1 MRRFM
6 HDARRGN
13 SVTTTGIDQSLRH
26 DIRLLGQL
34 LGQVLRTHE
43 GDALYDAVED
53 IRQTALRFR
62 RDEDPA
68 AAKRLDMLLRKLSRD
83 DTIAVVRSFSYFSH
97 LANIAEDRH
106 LVRRQSTDPPTRPGT
121 LAHAM
126 AALHARGAGGRRL
139 ASLLANAC
147 LMPVLT
153 AHPTEVR
160 RKSILDAE
168 RSIASLIE
176 ARAAAPTERHAELD
190 EQLRATIS
198 TLWQTRMLR
207 PAKLTV
213 YDEIENAL
221 AYWRTTFLRE
231 IPALYRQLERAAH
244 LAEPIP
250 PFLALG
256 SWIGGDRDGHPHVT
270 ADTMRAAL
278 RAHAATVFEH
288 YAGAVHALGAELSMS
303 RLLTPVS
310 AALDALAQASPDP
323 SQQRADEPYR
333 RALTGVYARLLAT
346 ARQLGVALHVRA
358 AVAEA
363 APYERA
369 DALRA
374 DLTVVADSL
383 RQNGSEGVARLRVE
397 PLVRTV
403 EVFGFH
409 GATLDLRQS
418 SDVIEAVVAELLAAA
433 EVSPD
438 YSQLAEPER
447 IRLLSRELAHAR
459 PLVSAHLAY
468 SASTRSELAVFN
480 AARELRSEFGARAIE
495 RHIVSHTESLSDLL
509 EVALLQK
516 ECGLLG
522 GIEQRHC
529 RLMVV
534 PLFETIA
541 DLERAPTIMH
551 ELWAHPG
558 LRSLLLAPAQREP
571 LQEVM
576 LGYSD
581 SNKDGGFLMST
592 WQLYRTT
599 QALTRLA
606 DEDRVLLRLF
616 HGRGGTVGRGGGPS
630 YEAILAQPPGSVR
643 GQLRL
648 TEQGEIIQAKYA
660 DPRLGRS
667 HLETLVA
674 ALLEASLAPAALD
687 ATRESGYEI
696 AMDEIARHSHRAYRA
711 LVYETEGFAEYFFS
725 ATPIAEIM
733 ELNIGSRPAARRF
746 TGRIEDLRA
755 IPWVFSWGQCRILL
769 PGWYGFGSGVEGWL
783 ADGTARA
790 RRERAALL
798 VEMARE
804 WPFFRTLLS
813 NIEMVL
819 AKADLAIGTRYA
831 RLARDRRRGAA
842 ILAAIR
848 REATLT
854 TRHLLAIRGQRQ
866 LLDSNPDLLNALKH
880 RLPYIDPLNHLQ
892 VELIKRHR
900 AGTTDERIKRG
911 IHLTINGISAGLRN
925 TG

>member
-1 MRRFM
+1 M
-6 HDARRGN
+6 
-13 SVTTTGIDQSLRH
+13 TTGIDQALRH
-26 DIRLLGQL
+26 DIRLLGHL
-34 LGQVLRTHE
+34 LGEVLRAHE
-43 GDALYDAVED
+43 GAALFSTVEE

-68 AAKRLDMLLRKLSRD
+68 AARRLDVLLRKLSRD
-83 DTIAVVRSFSYFSH
+83 DTIAVVRAFSYFSH

-106 LVRRQSTDPPTRPGT
+106 LVRRQQSDVSAQPGS
-121 LAHAM
+121 LAHAI
-126 AALHARGAGGRRL
+126 ATLHARGISGRRL
-139 ASLLANAC
+139 SSLLADAC

-168 RSIASLIE
+168 RSIAALIE
-176 ARAAAPTERHAELD
+176 ARETAQEDRHAGID
-190 EQLRATIS
+190 EHLLAGIS

-207 PAKLTV
+207 PEKLSV
-213 YDEIENAL
+213 YDEIDNAL

-231 IPALYRQLERAAH
+231 IPALYTDLERAAR
-244 LAEPIP
+244 APDPVP

-256 SWIGGDRDGHPHVT
+256 SWIGGDRDGHPNVT

-278 RAHAATVFEH
+278 KSQAQTVFNH
-288 YAGAVHALGAELSMS
+288 YASAVHALGAELSMS
-303 RLLTPVS
+303 QLLTPVS
-310 AALDALAQASPDP
+310 EALTALAQASPDP
-323 SQQRADEPYR
+323 SRQRADEPYR

-346 ARQLGVALHVRA
+346 AQRLGLVLHVRP
-358 AVAEA
+358 AVAA
-363 APYERA
+363 APAYDTANDLREDLATVSASLSEHRSERI
-369 DALRA
+369 
-374 DLTVVADSL
+374 
-383 RQNGSEGVARLRVE
+383 ARLRVD
-397 PLVRTV
+397 PLLRTI

-418 SDVIEAVVAELLAAA
+418 SDIFESAVAELLAAA
-433 EVSPD
+433 EVCAD
-438 YSQLAEPER
+438 YRRLGEAER
-447 IRLLSRELAHAR
+447 IKLLSRELAHAR
-459 PLVSAHLAY
+459 PLVSAHLEY
-468 SASTRSELAVFN
+468 SARTQSELEVFN
-480 AARELRSEFGARAIE
+480 AARELRGAFGARAIE
-495 RHIVSHTESLSDLL
+495 RHIVSHTETLSDLL

-516 ECGLLG
+516 ESGLLG
-522 GIEQRHC
+522 GIEQRYC

-534 PLFETIA
+534 PLFETIE
-541 DLERAPTIMH
+541 DLERAPAIMR

-558 LRSLLLAPAQREP
+558 LRSLLLAPSTRQP

-581 SNKDGGFLMST
+581 SNKDGGFLMSG

-599 QALTRLA
+599 QRLTRLA
-606 DEDRVLLRLF
+606 DEHRVRLRLF

-648 TEQGEIIQAKYA
+648 TEQGEIIQARYA

-674 ALLEASLAPAALD
+674 ALLEASLAPPALHTD
-687 ATRESGYEI
+687 HERVFETAMQEI
-696 AMDEIARHSHRAYRA
+696 AHHSHRAYRE

-769 PGWYGFGSGVEGWL
+769 PGWYGFGSGVEAWL
-783 ADGTARA
+783 ADGGRA
-790 RRERAALL
+790 RRERASQLAT
-798 VEMARE
+798 MARE
-804 WPFFRTLLS
+804 WPFFRALLS
-813 NIEMVL
+813 NMEMVL
-819 AKADLAIGTRYA
+819 AKADLAIGGRYA
-831 RLARDRRRGAA
+831 TLARDRRSGAA

-848 REATLT
+848 SEWKRT
-854 TRHLLAIRGQRQ
+854 TQHLLAITGQKQ
-866 LLDSNPDLLNALKH
+866 LLENNPGLQQALRH

-892 VELIKRHR
+892 VELIKRYR
-900 AGTTDERIKRG
+900 GGNTDERIKRG

>member
-1 MRRFM
+1 MMRT
-6 HDARRGN
+6 GEN

-34 LGQVLRTHE
+34 LGEVLRTHE
-43 GDALYDAVED
+43 GEALYTTVED
-53 IRQTALRFR
+53 IRQTALHLR
-62 RDEDPA
+62 RDDDPA
-68 AAKRLDMLLRKLSRD
+68 AVKRLDARLRRLSRD
-83 DTIAVVRSFSYFSH
+83 DTIAVVRAFSYFSH

-106 LVRRQSTDPPTRPGT
+106 LVRQQQADTTPHAGT
-121 LAHAM
+121 LAHAIS
-126 AALHARGAGGRRL
+126 ALHSRGAGSRRL
-139 ASLLANAC
+139 ASLLADAC

-168 RSIASLIE
+168 RSIAALIE
-176 ARAAAPTERHAELD
+176 SRATAPTERHSELD
-190 EQLRATIS
+190 EQLLAAIS

-207 PAKLTV
+207 SEKLTV
-213 YDEIENAL
+213 YDEIDNAL

-231 IPALYRQLERAAH
+231 IPALYRQLERAAQ
-244 LAEPIP
+244 LSEPIP

-270 ADTMRAAL
+270 AETMHAAL
-278 RAHAATVFEH
+278 KAHATTVFEH
-288 YAGAVHALGAELSMS
+288 YAAAVHALGADLSMS

-310 AALDALAQASPDP
+310 DALDTLAHHSPDG
-323 SQQRADEPYR
+323 SRQRADEPYR
-333 RALTGVYARLLAT
+333 RALTGIYARLLAT
-346 ARQLGVALHVRA
+346 AQRLGLTMHVRP
-358 AVAEA
+358 AVGAA
-363 APYERA
+363 APYERS
-369 DALRA
+369 DALRD
-374 DLTVVADSL
+374 DLTIVAASL
-383 RQNGSEGVARLRVE
+383 RQHGSERVARLRVD
-397 PLVRTV
+397 PLLRTV

-418 SDVIEAVVAELLAAA
+418 SDVIEAVVAELLSAA
-433 EVSPD
+433 EVCPD
-438 YSQLAEPER
+438 YGHLAEADR
-447 IRLLSRELAHAR
+447 IRLLSRELSHAR
-459 PLVSAHLAY
+459 PLVSPHLAY
-468 SASTRSELAVFN
+468 SARVQSELAVFN
-480 AARELRSEFGARAIE
+480 AARALRSDFGTRAIE

-541 DLERAPTIMH
+541 DLELAPAIMRD
-551 ELWAHPG
+551 LWAHPG
-558 LRSLLLAPAQREP
+558 LRSLLLAPARREP

-581 SNKDGGFLMST
+581 SNKDGGFMMST

-606 DEDRVLLRLF
+606 DEHHVRLRLF

-660 DPRLGRS
+660 DPRLGHR

-674 ALLEASLAPAALD
+674 AMLEASLAPAALD
-687 ATRESGYEI
+687 SAREGTYEG
-696 AMDEIARHSHRAYRA
+696 AMDEIARHSHRAYRS
-711 LVYETEGFAEYFFS
+711 LVYETDGFAEHFFS

-755 IPWVFSWGQCRILL
+755 IPWVFSWGQCRVLL
-769 PGWYGFGSGVEGWL
+769 PGWYGFGSGIEAWL
-783 ADGTARA
+783 ADGAPRL
-790 RRERAALL
+790 RRKRAALL
-798 VEMARE
+798 AEMARE

-819 AKADLAIGTRYA
+819 AKVDLAIGARYA
-831 RLARDRRRGAA
+831 RLARDRRRGTA
-842 ILAAIR
+842 ILATIR
-848 REATLT
+848 REWTLT
-854 TRHLLAIRGQRQ
+854 RRHLLTISGRRQ
-866 LLDSNPDLLNALKH
+866 LLDSNPELLNALKH

-900 AGTTDERIKRG
+900 AGITDERIKRG